1 MVEPQIVIL
10 VVAGSSPV
18 DHPTSLPHTEGESI
32 NLRDRMEALERI
44 IGYRF
49 RRHNLLREAATH
61 SSLRYEGETG
71 MADNQRLEFLG
82 DAVLQLLLS
91 ELLFQ
96 RFTRSDEGGLTKTRA
111 SLVSEKS
118 LAAVAQYHRLGEH
131 LILGKGEE
139 TSGGRYRDSTLAD
152 MVEAIL
158 GAVYLDAGLEAARSV
173 LLLLM
178 SHPLAELKTIVSDA
192 QGNPKG
198 QLQELIQARTT
209 ERPEYQIISESGDDH
224 SKQFQSCVRWQGQ
237 ALGNGIGKTKKE
249 AETAAA
255 RATLN
260 NPLFQDLLAAMPLS
274 PPTGQQA
281 RRNF

>member
-1 MVEPQIVIL
+1 
-10 VVAGSSPV
+10 
-18 DHPTSLPHTEGESI
+18 
-32 NLRDRMEALERI
+32 MEALERL

-61 SSLRYEGETG
+61 SSLRYEGVTG

-91 ELLFQ
+91 ELLFH

-118 LAAVAQYHRLGEH
+118 LAAVAQFHRLGEH

-139 TSGGRYRDSTLAD
+139 AAGGRYRDSTLAD
-152 MVEAIL
+152 MVEALL
-158 GAVYLDAGLEAARSV
+158 GAVFLDSGLDAARSV
-173 LLLLM
+173 LLHLM
-178 SHPLAELKTIVSDA
+178 REPLAELKQVVTDA

-209 ERPEYQIISESGDDH
+209 ERAVYSIIAETGEDH
-224 SKQFQSCVRWQGQ
+224 SKQFHASVSWQNQ
-237 ALGNGIGKTKKE
+237 VYGNGIGKTKKD
-249 AETAAA
+249 AETEAA

-260 NPLFQDLLAAMPLS
+260 NTLFQDALAALPLS
-274 PPTGQQA
+274 PPSSQQP
-281 RRNF
+281 RRKI

>member
-1 MVEPQIVIL
+1 
-10 VVAGSSPV
+10 
-18 DHPTSLPHTEGESI
+18 
-32 NLRDRMEALERI
+32 MEALERL

-61 SSLRYEGETG
+61 SSLRYEGVTG

-91 ELLFQ
+91 ELLFH
-96 RFTRSDEGGLTKTRA
+96 RFTRSNEGGLTKTRA

-118 LAAVAQYHRLGEH
+118 LAAIAQSHRLGEH

-139 TSGGRYRDSTLAD
+139 AAGGRYRDSTLAD

-158 GAVYLDAGLEAARSV
+158 GAVFLDAGLDAARSV
-173 LLLLM
+173 LLHLM
-178 SHPLAELKTIVSDA
+178 REPLAELKQVVTDA

-198 QLQELIQARTT
+198 QLQEVIQARTT
-209 ERPEYQIISESGDDH
+209 ERVVYTIIAETGEDH
-224 SKQFQSCVRWQGQ
+224 SKQFHASVSWRNQIYGH
-237 ALGNGIGKTKKE
+237 GIGKTKKD
-249 AETAAA
+249 AESEAA

-260 NPLFQDLLAAMPLS
+260 NALFQDALAALPLS
-274 PPTGQQA
+274 PPSGQQP
-281 RRNF
+281 RRKI

>member
-1 MVEPQIVIL
+1 
-10 VVAGSSPV
+10 
-18 DHPTSLPHTEGESI
+18 
-32 NLRDRMEALERI
+32 MEALERV

-61 SSLRYEGETG
+61 SSLRYEGVTG

-91 ELLFQ
+91 ELLFH

-118 LAAVAQYHRLGEH
+118 LAAVAQFHRLGEH

-139 TSGGRYRDSTLAD
+139 ASGGRYRDSTLAD

-158 GAVYLDAGLEAARSV
+158 GAVFLDAGLDTARSV
-173 LLLLM
+173 LLHLM
-178 SHPLAELKTIVSDA
+178 REPLAELKQVVTDA

-209 ERPEYQIISESGDDH
+209 ERAVYSIIAETGEDH
-224 SKQFQSCVRWQGQ
+224 SKQFHASVSWRNQVYGH
-237 ALGNGIGKTKKE
+237 GIGKTKKD
-249 AETAAA
+249 AETEAA

-260 NPLFQDLLAAMPLS
+260 NALFQDALAALPLS
-274 PPTGQQA
+274 PPSYQQP
-281 RRNF
+281 RRKI